1 MNKNNLRRQFIK
13 NSLIAAMG
21 VPFVASHLLS
31 CVKKEGINHTKNKK
45 LNILI
50 LGGTS
55 FLGPHQIR
63 YALSRGHS
71 VSIFT
76 RGKTKPIIYKDMFK
90 NVESLVG
97 DRENDLSALE
107 NKKWDVVIDN
117 SGRDSEW
124 TKKSAQLLKDNADLY
139 LYISSTG
146 VYYPYLKGNINEE
159 TSVLLSD
166 PVQGSDSGQEKKDSY
181 GVMKAKSELETIAAF
196 GKERSIIVRP
206 TYMIGPADMTHRF
219 IHWPIRLARGGE
231 ILIPGKA
238 DDLVQYIDVRDVA
251 EWTIRL
257 CEQKASGTYNAVGPQ
272 NQQGMYDFVRQA
284 SQAFDIKS
292 TFIQV
297 DDYEF
302 LMQNKV
308 YYIVP
313 WLLPD
318 VNYYGSARISAKKV
332 VNAGLSYRDLKK
344 TVLDTHDWWYSSS
357 LGDEIRSKYE
367 NNPLSLLMREKELL
381 KQWKNK

>member
-1 MNKNNLRRQFIK
+1 MNKNNQRRQFIK

-21 VPFVASHLLS
+21 VPFVASNLLS
-31 CVKKEGINHTKNKK
+31 CTQKGGINHTNTKK
-45 LNILI
+45 LYILI

-55 FLGPHQIR
+55 FLGPHQIK

-76 RGKTKPIIYKDMFK
+76 RGKTKPIIYKDMFE

-97 DRENDLSALE
+97 DRENDLSALK
-107 NKKWDVVIDN
+107 NRKWDVVIDN

-166 PVQGSDSGQEKKDSY
+166 PVQDSDSGQEKKDSY

-231 ILIPGKA
+231 ILIPGKPE
-238 DDLVQYIDVRDVA
+238 DLVQYIDVRDVA

-257 CEQKASGTYNAVGPQ
+257 CEQKTSGTYNAVGPKK
-272 NQQGMYDFVRQA
+272 QQGMYDFIQQA
-284 SQAFDIKS
+284 SQAFDVKS

-318 VNYYGSARISAKKV
+318 VNYYGSARISTQKV

-344 TVLDTHDWWYSSS
+344 TVLDTHDWWYSDSID
-357 LGDEIRSKYE
+357 DEIRSKYE

>member
-1 MNKNNLRRQFIK
+1 MNKNNQRRQFIK

-21 VPFVASHLLS
+21 VPFVASNLLS
-31 CVKKEGINHTKNKK
+31 CTQKGGINHTNTKK
-45 LNILI
+45 LYILI

-55 FLGPHQIR
+55 FLGPHQIK

-76 RGKTKPIIYKDMFK
+76 RGKTKPIIYKDMFE
-90 NVESLVG
+90 NIESLVG

-107 NKKWDVVIDN
+107 NRKWDVVIDN

-159 TSVLLSD
+159 TNVLLAD
-166 PVQGSDSGQEKKDSY
+166 PVQNSDSGEEKKDSY

-206 TYMIGPADMTHRF
+206 TYMVGPADMTHRF
-219 IHWPIRLARGGE
+219 IHWPIRLALGGE
-231 ILIPGKA
+231 ILIPGKP

-251 EWTIRL
+251 EWTVRL

-272 NQQGMYDFVRQA
+272 NQQGMHDFIQQA
-284 SQAFDIKS
+284 SQAFEIKS

-302 LMQNKV
+302 LKQNNV

-318 VNYYGSARISAKKV
+318 VNYYGSARISTQKV

-344 TVLDTHDWWYSSS
+344 TVIDTHDWWYSDSID
-357 LGDEIRSKYE
+357 DEIRSKYE

-381 KQWKNK
+381 KSWKNR